1 MTLFRKYLRFALLG
15 AVMMVKLVH
24 AGDLPNH
31 RFIHANGEVVRAY
44 AADMGEINFELT
56 ELHPAPEKCLELMLQ
71 DSESVFKLLRELG
84 ISDDDILAANI
95 KRFISPVEYLDTPEN
110 QKKYR
115 LMRSFHVV
123 VRDLQQ
129 WDPLIKSLTRNPSLG
144 NFTVNFGRSDLAQ
157 VQAEMLSLA
166 LEDAKVQ
173 AKNMANVLGVKLD
186 VVTGVS
192 QTPLS
197 AVASALGI
205 NGTPP
210 VRDRSPKMT
219 IAARDFSVPAQLRY
233 SMSVNVMYRIK

>member
-1 MTLFRKYLRFALLG
+1 MISFKKCLQLVLLG
-15 AVMMVKLVH
+15 AAMIVKMVY

-31 RFIHANGEVVRAY
+31 RFIHASGEVVRAY
-44 AADMGEINFELT
+44 SADMGEINFELT
-56 ELHPAPEKCLELMLQ
+56 ELHPAPEKCLELMLR
-71 DSESVFKLLRELG
+71 DSEDVFKLLRELG

-129 WDPLIKSLTRNPSLG
+129 WDQLIKGLTRNPSLG
-144 NFTVNFGRSDLAQ
+144 NFTVNFGRSDLSQ
-157 VQAEMLSLA
+157 VQAEMLNLA
-166 LEDAKVQ
+166 LEDAKIQ
-173 AKNMANVLGVKLD
+173 AKNMSNMLGVKLD

-192 QTPLS
+192 QTSLT
-197 AVASALGI
+197 AVASALGLG
-205 NGTPP
+205 GTPP

-219 IAARDFSVPAQLRY
+219 LIPRDFSVPAQLRF